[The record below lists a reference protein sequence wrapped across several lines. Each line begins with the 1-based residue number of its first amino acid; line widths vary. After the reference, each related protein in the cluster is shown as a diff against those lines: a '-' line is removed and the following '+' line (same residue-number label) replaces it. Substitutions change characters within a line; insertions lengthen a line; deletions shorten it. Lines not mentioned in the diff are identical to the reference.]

1 MGTIAYRERRNNPLR
16 RLIMVKKIFLAI
28 LLCSF
33 VLTAGCYSCKTW
45 QHMHGREPADKTVK
59 FMWQKGCRPA
69 PMPLPEKCQPE
80 CPQPAAP
87 PPPAPIVPNCAAK
100 TYPGEGCEVV
110 KLEKCMPSQVRT
122 GKEFEYKIKVTNLI
136 GNTLTDVVVTDTL
149 NENFQ
154 YKTANPQATVQGNK
168 IIWVFPTLGPK
179 ESKEISGIGIAT
191 ASGIVKNCVD
201 VTYKLPIKL
210 PVCVQT
216 VSVQPNIVIGKTA
229 PAEVSLCDSIN
240 YTIRIENS
248 GTGSANNVKIVDN
261 LPDGLVTA
269 QGANKIEVPIGTL
282 LPGTARTVSVVV
294 KAQSAGTF
302 TNKVVAIADDNIMI
316 ESPAVTTVVKQPM
329 LSITKTG
336 PDTLYLDRE
345 ATYEI
350 AVTNTGNWPAVDTII
365 EDQIPAG
372 ISFVKASQ
380 GGAVVNNKV
389 MWKVAKLNPGATA
402 KTSITYMP
410 NGIGTIVNVAKA
422 SAVCCDAVTATA
434 KTQVRG
440 APGILLEAIDLT
452 DPIRIGG
459 DVTYKIMVTN
469 QGTAAGT
476 NIVIKAML
484 EPQMEYISNAGATNG
499 VFAGETITFAPLPSL
514 APKARASWEIVVKAK
529 AIGDVR
535 FRVVMTSDQL
545 SRVVEE
551 TESTN
556 FYE

>member
-1 MGTIAYRERRNNPLR
+1 
-16 RLIMVKKIFLAI
+16 MVKKIFFAI
-28 LLCSF
+28 LVSSF

-45 QHMHGREPADKTVK
+45 QHMHGREPADPSAE
-59 FMWQKGCRPA
+59 FMWEKGCKPA

-80 CPQPAAP
+80 CAKPVVAPPP
-87 PPPAPIVPNCAAK
+87 PPPAPIVANCAAK

-110 KLEKCMPSQVRT
+110 RLEKCMPSQVRT
-122 GKEFEYKIKVTNLI
+122 GKEFEFKIKVTNLI
-136 GNTLTDVVVTDTL
+136 ANTLTDVVVTDTL
-149 NENFQ
+149 NDNFQ
-154 YKTANPQATVQGNK
+154 YKTSNPKAIVQGNK
-168 IIWVFPTLGPK
+168 IMWVFPTLGPK
-179 ESKEISGIGIAT
+179 ESREITGTGIAT

-201 VTYKLPIKL
+201 VTYKLPIKM

-216 VSVQPNIVIGKTA
+216 VSVQPNIVISKTA
-229 PAEVSLCDSIN
+229 PAEVSVCDSIN

-248 GTGSANNVKIVDN
+248 GTGSASNVRIVDN
-261 LPDGLVTA
+261 LPDGLQTA
-269 QGANKIEVPIGTL
+269 QGASKIEIPIGTL
-282 LPGTARTVSVVV
+282 LPGTARTASIVV
-294 KAQSAGTF
+294 KPQRPGTF
-302 TNKVVAIADDNIMI
+302 TNKAVAIADDNIMV
-316 ESPAVTTVVKQPM
+316 ESPTVTTEVKQPI

-336 PDTLYLDRE
+336 PDTLYIDRQ

-350 AVTNTGNWPAVDTII
+350 SVTNTGNWPAVDTII
-365 EDQIPAG
+365 EDLVPAG
-372 ISFVKASQ
+372 VTFVKASQ
-380 GGAVVNNKV
+380 GGAVVNDKI

-402 KTSITYMP
+402 KTSVTYRP

-434 KTQVRG
+434 KTLVRG
-440 APGILLEAIDLT
+440 APGILLEAIDLV
-452 DPIRIGG
+452 DPIRIGE

-484 EPQMEYISNAGATNG
+484 EPQMGYISNAGATDG
-499 VFAGETITFAPLPSL
+499 VYAGDTITFAPLPSL
-514 APKARASWEIVVKAK
+514 APKARASWEIIVKAK

-535 FRVVMTSDQL
+535 FKVVMTSDQL